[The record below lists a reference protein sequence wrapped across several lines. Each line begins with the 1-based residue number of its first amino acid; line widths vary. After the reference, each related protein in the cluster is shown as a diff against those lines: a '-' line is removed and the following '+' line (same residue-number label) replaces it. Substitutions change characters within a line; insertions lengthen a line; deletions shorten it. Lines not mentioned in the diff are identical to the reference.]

1 MGSLS
6 SFALGIVSAAILS
19 RYFDKDEY
27 GTYRQ
32 ILYVYNTLLIV
43 FSAGL
48 PKVYGYFLPRFS
60 LEEGKSIIKKV
71 STLLLIFGLFFSVS
85 LYIFSG
91 LIATLLKNPELEVGL
106 KYFSPVPLLLLPTLG
121 LEGIFST
128 YKKTVY
134 LAIYNTLTRLLMLIF
149 IITPVIY
156 FKGGYLEAIYGW
168 IAVSIISFFLA
179 QYFINIPFKNV
190 AHKKA
195 SFSIKSV
202 FDYSLPLVAAS
213 ISGIA
218 IKAADQFY
226 ISRYFG
232 SEAFAEYANG
242 FIQLP
247 FISMITSATSVV
259 LMPAFSK
266 MIHEKTEIENV
277 VKLWK
282 NTLEKSAVLTYPLV
296 IFFIFNAAPIVILL
310 YSETYFNSVVY
321 FQIAMILNFFN
332 IIVFAPLLFSM
343 GETKFYFRI
352 HFFFAIWSWL
362 GAYALIQ
369 IFFNPVAIALFSVL
383 NSILLVI
390 LCVLKSSKL
399 LKVGFLSLFPI
410 SKILKISLHSSIV
423 LIIISQVLS
432 YANIDNKVFLLAV
445 SGISFLLLLLLT
457 SGFFKIDY
465 LESFKIIL
473 FKVKKNA

>member
-1 MGSLS
+1 
-6 SFALGIVSAAILS
+6 
-19 RYFDKDEY
+19 
-27 GTYRQ
+27 
-32 ILYVYNTLLIV
+32 
-43 FSAGL
+43 
-48 PKVYGYFLPRFS
+48 
-60 LEEGKSIIKKV
+60 
-71 STLLLIFGLFFSVS
+71 
-85 LYIFSG
+85 
-91 LIATLLKNPELEVGL
+91 
-106 KYFSPVPLLLLPTLG
+106 
-121 LEGIFST
+121 
-128 YKKTVY
+128 
-134 LAIYNTLTRLLMLIF
+134 
-149 IITPVIY
+149 
-156 FKGGYLEAIYGW
+156 
-168 IAVSIISFFLA
+168 
-179 QYFINIPFKNV
+179 
-190 AHKKA
+190 
-195 SFSIKSV
+195 
-202 FDYSLPLVAAS
+202 VAAS